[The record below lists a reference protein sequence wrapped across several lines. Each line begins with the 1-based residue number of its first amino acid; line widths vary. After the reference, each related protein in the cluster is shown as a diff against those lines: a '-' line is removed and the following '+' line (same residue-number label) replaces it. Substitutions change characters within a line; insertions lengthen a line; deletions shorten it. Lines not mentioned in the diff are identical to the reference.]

1 MPTIPLYNQWATEEA
16 GLTRAKRRVLKNMQ
30 SGIVKLTEKP
40 DVDVSNGS
48 ADQIA
53 ERLIT
58 LYEDLTVTLRQM
70 IAYTEEGQE
79 AEDRALLLKGFSY
92 MLYIARTT
100 IRISRLVNQLL
111 PVMRY
116 IDLGV
121 LSDLK
126 AAKSETDEFITGA
139 MIAIGSIKYTEEQL
153 DGILGMEPD
162 TISNYDTIDDD
173 TRNTPS
179 LRPADYDPSEDDDM
193 SVISDISSRS
203 SRSRR
208 TSRSTIS
215 REGSLFRR
223 LVAAYDE
230 LGSVASDNSSLSTTV
245 DGIRDSEEVDPSVLS
260 GLIRRYDNMST
271 ISSLTGATL
280 RSTPKYKDEILAQL
294 IIRIYEVYGRASDR
308 LDLGFQ
314 TFNAFRQQ
322 RVLPAKADVADV
334 SNAIRTGAGVYRV
347 GGSSDIYQKID
358 RFV

>member
-1 MPTIPLYNQWATEEA
+1 MPTIPGYNQWATEEA

-53 ERLIT
+53 GRLIT

-70 IAYTEEGQE
+70 LAYAEE
-79 AEDRALLLKGFSY
+79 ADTDRGNLLKAVSY
-92 MLYIARTT
+92 AIVSARTVS
-100 IRISRLVNQLL
+100 RIYRLVNQLL

-116 IDLGV
+116 MDLGI

-126 AAKSETDEFITGA
+126 AAKSETDELITGA
-139 MIAIGSIKYTEEQL
+139 LFAIGNLEFTRDELKDILRTVPEMNL
-153 DGILGMEPD
+153 DDYDPPD
-162 TISNYDTIDDD
+162 DS

-179 LRPADYDPSEDDDM
+179 LRESDFDPSEDDM
-193 SVISDISSRS
+193 SVMSDISSRS

-208 TSRSTIS
+208 TSRSTLS
-215 REGSLFRR
+215 REASLFNR

-230 LGSVASDNSSLSTTV
+230 LGSVSSDSSLSTTV
-245 DGIRDSEEVDPSVLS
+245 DSIRGSEEIDPSVLS
-260 GLIRRYDNMST
+260 RLIGRYDDMSD
-271 ISSLTGATL
+271 ISSLTGTAP
-280 RSTPKYKDEILAQL
+280 RDSTQL
-294 IIRIYEVYGRASDR
+294 FSQVLKRTSYLYGKASD
-308 LDLGFQ
+308 LLNLGFQ

-322 RVLPAKADVADV
+322 RVLPAKSDVADV
-334 SNAIRTGAGVYRV
+334 SNAIRTGAGVYRI

>member
-1 MPTIPLYNQWATEEA
+1 MPTIPGYNQWATEEA

-53 ERLIT
+53 GRLIT

-70 IAYTEEGQE
+70 LAYAEEADKDTGI
-79 AEDRALLLKGFSY
+79 LLKAVSY
-92 MLYIARTT
+92 AIVSARTVA
-100 IRISRLVNQLL
+100 RIYRLVNQLL

-116 IDLGV
+116 MDLGI

-126 AAKSETDEFITGA
+126 AAKSETDELITGA
-139 MIAIGSIKYTEEQL
+139 LYAIGSIEYTTQQL
-153 DGILGMEPD
+153 NVFLNEDPL
-162 TISNYDTIDDD
+162 
-173 TRNTPS
+173 
-179 LRPADYDPSEDDDM
+179 ADYDPPDDSTRYTPPQAGFDYPDDISE
-193 SVISDISSRS
+193 ISSRS

-208 TSRSTIS
+208 TSRSTLS
-215 REGSLFRR
+215 REASLFNR

-230 LGSVASDNSSLSTTV
+230 LGSVSSDSTLSTTV

-260 GLIRRYDNMST
+260 KLIKRYDDMSSVSD
-271 ISSLTGATL
+271 ISSLTDAATTRNPSRL
-280 RSTPKYKDEILAQL
+280 FKQVLQVTRRL
-294 IIRIYEVYGRASDR
+294 YGRASDL

-322 RVLPAKADVADV
+322 RVLSTKSDLADVG
-334 SNAIRTGAGVYRV
+334 NAVRTGAGVYRV